1 MSLQSFVEQRPQQQI
16 PSDIVD
22 DLLAAIRGAFYGDLT
37 DKQWHQEKRF
47 LTRVVTWPARW
58 LSGRAVTLPAERYK
72 AIVLEILDGVK
83 VHGAT
88 GSIKFWPGYL
98 LRCVQ
103 AHFRVHGEDYYNEGK
118 TVSAAVAKAMGS
130 VGRHQVDPIE
140 ALAAANSVLSKRPV
154 RTAKKQ
160 PEQPT
165 LFNL

>member
-1 MSLQSFVEQRPQQQI
+1 MKAFVQERPKQ
-16 PSDIVD
+16 PLPAEMVA
-22 DLLAAIRGAFYGDLT
+22 DLLAAIRGAFYGDLS
-37 DKQWHQEKRF
+37 DKQWHQEQRF
-47 LTRVVTWPARW
+47 LTRVVTWPAGW
-58 LSGRAVTLPAERYK
+58 LTRRAVTLPPERYK

-88 GSIKFWPGYL
+88 GTIEFWPGYL